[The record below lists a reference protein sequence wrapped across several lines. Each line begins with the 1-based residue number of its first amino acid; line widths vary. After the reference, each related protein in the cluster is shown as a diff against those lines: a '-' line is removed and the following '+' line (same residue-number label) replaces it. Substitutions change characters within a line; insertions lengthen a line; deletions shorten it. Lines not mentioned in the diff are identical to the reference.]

1 MGHHIE
7 GVGNSRGATGHNAAG
22 DHATVKQVALH
33 CVVDSEVSDVSAVR
47 SPGGEG
53 NRHRAG
59 PISGGANP
67 TGGVRQATHAHRNGA
82 RNFTFGVVS
91 FIAHP
96 VGDVVGTVQSISGA
110 NGQGRA
116 RGAHGNTVAGARR
129 THQVNRGVSKG
140 VGGIVGHV
148 NRGGFTCIHTH
159 LGLA

>member
-1 MGHHIE
+1 M
-7 GVGNSRGATGHNAAG
+7 GNSRGAAGHNAAG

-33 CVVDSEVSDVSAVR
+33 CVVDGEVIDVGAVR

-53 NRHRAG
+53 NCHCVGAV
-59 PISGGANP
+59 SGGPNP
-67 TGGVRQATHAHRNGA
+67 AGGVRQAAYTHRNGA
-82 RNFTFGVVS
+82 RNFTVGVVS
-91 FIAHP
+91 FIAHS
-96 VGDVVGTVQSISGA
+96 VGDVVGAVQAISGA

-116 RGAHGNTVAGARR
+116 RGTHANTVAGARR
-129 THQVNRGVSKG
+129 AHQVNRGVSKG